1 MGTSQQRYSPRGDDR
16 APAVQH
22 MFERP
27 DLDPSKTAV
36 VVIDMINRCL
46 VRGVGM
52 MKGMEADGV
61 HIDDF
66 LDRTYGTVVPN
77 LRRLL
82 DTSRAAGLR
91 VVFVNGGCYAPDFSD
106 CVPQMRTNYREWNAL
121 VGTWDMAVI
130 SEIEMAPSDMTVI
143 KAASGGFASE
153 LDVRLRNMG
162 VEQVIYVGVVTTGC
176 VFLTVTAGFD
186 LGYHGWLVADCTAT
200 FSDRLQDMAEELIS
214 SFMAKV
220 VTADE
225 MIALIEATGAR
236 PLASVA
242 ESALT

>member
-1 MGTSQQRYSPRGDDR
+1 
-16 APAVQH
+16 

-27 DLDPSKTAV
+27 DLDPRKTAV

-66 LDRTYGTVVPN
+66 LDRTYGAVVPN
-77 LRRLL
+77 LGRLL
-82 DTSRAAGLR
+82 DASRAAGLR
-91 VVFVNGGCYAPDFSD
+91 VVFVERRMLRGRLQRLRA
-106 CVPQMRTNYREWNAL
+106 QMRTNYREWNAL

-130 SEIEMAPSDMTVI
+130 SEIEVAPSDMTVI

-153 LDVRLRNMG
+153 LDVRLKNMG
-162 VEQVIYVGVVTTGC
+162 IEQVIYVGVVTTGC

-225 MIALIEATGAR
+225 MIALIEASGAR
-236 PLASVA
+236 PLAPVGASDA
-242 ESALT
+242 